1 MNALETIQELERLQK
16 ENETLQNELLKQK
29 QKLSDIR
36 INTDRINP
44 VMYELQDKQF
54 EKRILFIERLK
65 IKWASVAAGLWLALM
80 FFVFLVY
87 QFTN

>member
-54 EKRILFIERLK
+54 EKRILFIEKLK
-65 IKWASVAAGLWLALM
+65 IKWASIAVVLWLGLM
-80 FFVFLVY
+80 AFIFLVY

>member
-65 IKWASVAAGLWLALM
+65 IKWASVAVGLWLGLM
-80 FFVFLVY
+80 AFIFLVY

>member
-65 IKWASVAAGLWLALM
+65 IKWTSVAAGLWLALM

>member
-54 EKRILFIERLK
+54 EKRILFIEKIK
-65 IKWASVAAGLWLALM
+65 IKWAFVVLGLWLGLM
-80 FFVFLVY
+80 AFIFMVY